1 MEKTSVCNKPE
12 GEVTFNKKKIIKE
25 MDREFYNSNE
35 QPRAEVHV
43 VIRNVPNITTK
54 EIKRVLL
61 GMKRGK
67 TPGEAVISMD
77 LIMDAGENATLELTN
92 LFNKG
97 LINDKTPK
105 A

>member
-1 MEKTSVCNKPE
+1 
-12 GEVTFNKKKIIKE
+12 
-25 MDREFYNSNE
+25 MDRELYNSNE
-35 QPRAEVHV
+35 QPWAEVHV
-43 VIRNVPNITTK
+43 VIRNVPITTK

-67 TPGEAVISMD
+67 TAGEAVISMD
-77 LIMDAGENATLELTN
+77 LIMDAGENATLELAN